1 MNVRRALVVLTL
13 IVALPLPA
21 MATNHGDPARGEKLA
36 QGCRDCHG
44 VGGENRIEGFPNLAS
59 QKYNYLIK
67 QLREMRTTA
76 KERYGQKT
84 ATSAA
89 AKTLLRAKRTNEAM
103 DPFVVDLSD
112 EDIRDLSAYYS
123 ELPCDAVMT
132 GAPVAPPRF
141 EIRCQV
147 CHGKFGIADNA
158 NVPSIAGQDIAYLEN
173 QLHSF
178 KRAGAARI
186 EGGDKRRAAIM
197 EGQVRHLS
205 EQDIK
210 DISLYY
216 GRLPCR

>member
-1 MNVRRALVVLTL
+1 MNVRRVLCILALIML
-13 IVALPLPA
+13 APLPA
-21 MATNHGDPARGEKLA
+21 LATNHGDPARGKKLA
-36 QGCRDCHG
+36 EGCKECHG

-67 QLREMRTTA
+67 QLREMRATA
-76 KERYGQKT
+76 KARHGEKV
-84 ATSAA
+84 ATSSA
-89 AKTLLRAKRTNEAM
+89 AKTLLRAKRTNEIM

-123 ELPCDAVMT
+123 ELPCDAVMA

-147 CHGKFGIADNA
+147 CHGKFGIAKNA
-158 NVPSIAGQDIAYLEN
+158 NVPSIAGQDITYLEN
-173 QLHSF
+173 QLRRF
-178 KRAGAARI
+178 KEAGAARA